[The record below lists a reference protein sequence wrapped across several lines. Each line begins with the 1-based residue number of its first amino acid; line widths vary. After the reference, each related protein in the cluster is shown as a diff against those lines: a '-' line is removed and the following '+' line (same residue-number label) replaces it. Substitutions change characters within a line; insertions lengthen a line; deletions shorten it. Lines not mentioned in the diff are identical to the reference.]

1 MLLANKFVAESV
13 GKVKKGTKAKTLP
26 YRIHDQPDPTKLET
40 LREFVVK
47 FGYKAED
54 GRNQGCHLQEPEQSD
69 GRLPG
74 KERTETHRDGGTAC
88 HDEGEVLDP

>member
-47 FGYKAED
+47 FGYK
-54 GRNQGCHLQEPEQSD
+54 L
-69 GRLPG
+69 
-74 KERTETHRDGGTAC
+74 KTGGTKGAISKSLNSLMDGC
-88 HDEGEVLDP
+88 QVRKNRNSSRRWHCVP